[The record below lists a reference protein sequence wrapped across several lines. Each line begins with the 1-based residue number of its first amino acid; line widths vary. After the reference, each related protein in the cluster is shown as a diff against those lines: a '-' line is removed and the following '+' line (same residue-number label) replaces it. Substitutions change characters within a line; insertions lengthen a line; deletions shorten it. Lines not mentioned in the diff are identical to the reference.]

1 MHGVCLGRAGK
12 VCFRKVCEI
21 SEVGERPAAIHPGFQ
36 GTSRS
41 LLYEV
46 REVTVKFVF
55 SIKELTKEH
64 TPKIGGRTIDISYRK
79 TIKRKRGFECN

>member
-1 MHGVCLGRAGK
+1 MPGVCPGRAGK

-36 GTSRS
+36 GTCRS

-55 SIKELTKEH
+55 NIKEFTFAEKVKAYGKDQE
-64 TPKIGGRTIDISYRK
+64 
-79 TIKRKRGFECN
+79 